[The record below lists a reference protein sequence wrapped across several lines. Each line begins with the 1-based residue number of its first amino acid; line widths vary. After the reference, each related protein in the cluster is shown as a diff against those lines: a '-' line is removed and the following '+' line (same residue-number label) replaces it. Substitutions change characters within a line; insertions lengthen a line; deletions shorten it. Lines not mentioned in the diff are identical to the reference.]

1 MADVRSEPETPRR
14 GVYDDLRPLLFSIAY
29 GIVSSVSEAEDIVQ
43 EAFLR
48 FHRAQS
54 EGADIDSPRA
64 WLSTVTTRLA
74 INQVRSAR
82 ARRETYV
89 GTWLPEPLLTDP
101 APDASVHAETADS
114 LSMALLVLLESLS
127 PVERAVFLLRE
138 VFGYG
143 YDEIAGV
150 VDKTEDNCR
159 QLAARAR
166 RHVESRKPRFEA
178 SRRSTAASG
187 SLASCSGWAGRH
199 GRPGR
204 GSGSPPSTGSRGRSR
219 STPTAVSSAPSAW
232 TSPRARCRRFARS
245 STRTSSVT
253 WARSWTASPPA
264 CGATPGGARRPGARS
279 RPRRGRRSASP
290 RRGAGGRPPR
300 RPGGASAGRPAGRRG
315 GPGGWSAAPR
325 GASARGRSWSW
336 RSGPDGP
343 CSRRRRPAPGS
354 GAAAPRAAPPSPPSP
369 PRSGRRGRPRRRRP
383 AAPSRGRA

>member
-114 LSMALLVLLESLS
+114 LSMAFLVLLESLS

-138 VFGYG
+138 VFEYG
-143 YDEIAGV
+143 YDEIAAV
-150 VDKTEDNCR
+150 VGKSEENCR
-159 QLAARAR
+159 QVLEAVGDGDLEGLTRLLAADA
-166 RHVESRKPRFEA
+166 VSYSDGGGKA
-178 SRRSTAASG
+178 SAFPHPM
-187 SLASCSGWAGRH
+187 H
-199 GRPGR
+199 GRERIVRILLRFGEWRAQLGAERMRLAEVNGQPGAVYL
-204 GSGSPPSTGSRGRSR
+204 GHDGRAVLVVSLDIVEGLVQTIR
-219 STPTAVSSAPSAW
+219 AVSNPEKLRHLG
-232 TSPRARCRRFARS
+232 PE
-245 STRTSSVT
+245 
-253 WARSWTASPPA
+253 
-264 CGATPGGARRPGARS
+264 
-279 RPRRGRRSASP
+279 GRWP
-290 RRGAGGRPPR
+290 LAG
-300 RPGGASAGRPAGRRG
+300 
-315 GPGGWSAAPR
+315 
-325 GASARGRSWSW
+325 
-336 RSGPDGP
+336 
-343 CSRRRRPAPGS
+343 
-354 GAAAPRAAPPSPPSP
+354 
-369 PRSGRRGRPRRRRP
+369 
-383 AAPSRGRA
+383 